1 LIAME
6 ISPPHLIIALGA
18 NLAGR
23 FGPPRAALGAALER
37 LEAAG
42 VAVTGRSPWYETAP
56 VPVSDQPWYVNGVAT
71 VATGLGPEALL
82 ALMLETELEMGR
94 ERSVQN
100 AARVVDLDLLAYG
113 DMVRKP
119 PAAAPELPHP
129 RLAERAFVVL
139 PLADLLPGWRH
150 PESGLSPREM
160 VQALPGGQQ
169 IRPLADA
176 DGLYGTEWLRI

>member
-1 LIAME
+1 
-6 ISPPHLIIALGA
+6 
-18 NLAGR
+18 
-23 FGPPRAALGAALER
+23 
-37 LEAAG
+37 
-42 VAVTGRSPWYETAP
+42 VVTVVT
-56 VPVSDQPWYVNGVAT
+56 DI
-71 VATGLGPEALL
+71 GPEALL
-82 ALMLETELEMGR
+82 SLMLETELEMGR

-160 VQALPGGQQ
+160 MQALPGGQQ

-176 DGLYGTEWLRI
+176 DGRYGTEWRGI